1 MPSPLD
7 FSRVSCTIKDM
18 PALQLQHL
26 TKIYP
31 GGIRAV
37 EDLSLDIADGERIA
51 LVGPS
56 GCGKTTTLRMIAG
69 LETPTGGTILLDD
82 RPLDPLPAKDRDVA
96 MVFQS
101 SALYPNMNVRKN
113 LGFSLKLRGTAKA
126 EIERRTAEA
135 AERLGLSDLLD
146 RKPWELSGG
155 QRQRVA
161 LGRALVRRPK
171 ILLLDEPLAHLDEE
185 LAEQLR
191 REIVRLQEELRA
203 TMIHV
208 THDRAEARAI
218 AHRVVALRD
227 GRVRSVESAAD
238 GVAGK

>member
-1 MPSPLD
+1 
-7 FSRVSCTIKDM
+7 M
-18 PALQLQHL
+18 PALQLKQL
-26 TKIYP
+26 TKVFP

-37 EDLSLDIADGERIA
+37 EGFSLDIADGERIA

-56 GCGKTTTLRMIAG
+56 GCGKTTTLRLIAG
-69 LETPTGGTILLDD
+69 LEPLTSGSILLDGRPID
-82 RPLDPLPAKDRDVA
+82 RLPPKDRDVA
-96 MVFQS
+96 MVFQN
-101 SALYPNMNVRKN
+101 SALYPHMNVRKN
-113 LGFSLKLRGTAKA
+113 IGFGLKLRRTPKA
-126 EIERRTAEA
+126 EIERRVAEA
-135 AERLGLSDLLD
+135 AEWLGLAELLD

-191 REIVRLQEELRA
+191 REIVRLQETLRV

-208 THDRAEARAI
+208 THDRAEATAI
-218 AHRVVALRD
+218 GRRIVALRE
-227 GRVRSVESAAD
+227 GRIQQIEESKAHTSI
-238 GVAGK
+238 V

>member
-1 MPSPLD
+1 MIKMP
-7 FSRVSCTIKDM
+7 T
-18 PALQLQHL
+18 LQLQHL
-26 TKIYP
+26 TKIFP
-31 GGIRAV
+31 GGVRAV
-37 EDLSLDIADGERIA
+37 EDFSLDAADGERIA

-69 LETPTGGTILLDD
+69 LEPLTSGSILLDG
-82 RPLDPLPAKDRDVA
+82 RPIHHLLPKDRDVA
-96 MVFQS
+96 MVFQN

-113 LGFSLKLRGTAKA
+113 IGFGLKLRGTPKA
-126 EIERRTAEA
+126 EIERRVAEA
-135 AERLGLSDLLD
+135 ADWLGLADLLG

-171 ILLLDEPLAHLDEE
+171 ILLLDEPLTHLDAA

-191 REIVRLQEELRA
+191 REIVRLQEMLKV

-208 THDRAEARAI
+208 THDQAEAYSLGRRI
-218 AHRVVALRD
+218 VELCD
-227 GRVRSVESAAD
+227 GRIQQIICPETPN
-238 GVAGK
+238 GQGKANPIQQQNTD

>member
-1 MPSPLD
+1 
-7 FSRVSCTIKDM
+7 M
-18 PALQLQHL
+18 PALQLQNL
-26 TKIYP
+26 SKIFP

-37 EDLSLDIADGERIA
+37 EDFSLDVADGERIA

-69 LETPTGGTILLDD
+69 LEPLTSGTILLDG
-82 RPLDPLPAKDRDVA
+82 RPIHHLAAKDRDVA
-96 MVFQS
+96 MVFQN

-113 LGFSLKLRGTAKA
+113 LSFSLKLRGTPKA
-126 EIERRTAEA
+126 EIERRTAET
-135 AERLGLSDLLD
+135 AEWLGLAELLD

-171 ILLLDEPLAHLDEE
+171 IMLLDEPLTHLDEE

-191 REIVRLQEELRA
+191 REIVRLQESLHV

-208 THDRAEARAI
+208 THDRAEAQAI
-218 AHRVVALRD
+218 GHRIVILRE
-227 GRVRSVESAAD
+227 GRIQRIDPGMENQI
-238 GVAGK
+238 